1 MGKPIICI
9 CVIKGTD
16 QLRGNREADQCLC
29 FLYMDRVLPL
39 LAKIQNFTPLAIL
52 CGCTA
57 LFVSDLVGNPDCWFC
72 HKAAQMSIKSK
83 AQISFA
89 VTTKLISAFVFAI
102 RKEYSLFLRWK
113 AILC

>member
-57 LFVSDLVGNPDCWFC
+57 LFGRTPRLLGLSQSSSNVN
-72 HKAAQMSIKSK
+72 KIKGTD
-83 AQISFA
+83 Q
-89 VTTKLISAFVFAI
+89 
-102 RKEYSLFLRWK
+102 LRGYNE
-113 AILC
+113 ADQCLCFRYTERIFPLP